1 MLKSISKIFRGGF
14 KAEAT
19 GVILLIIFYYLLL
32 SRTGETLSTYE
43 FVTSLLWMNFITAIS
58 LWLQSIRFYK
68 NALRRNDKEDLKLS
82 AAASMCLAVMFMAGS
97 ITMQSIPPLSGQYLI
112 IALASFYGL
121 VIGLFSVATLY
132 RAAQQ

>member
-68 NALRRNDKEDLKLS
+68 NALRRNDKEDFKLS

-97 ITMQSIPPLSGQYLI
+97 ITMQSIPPP
-112 IALASFYGL
+112 
-121 VIGLFSVATLY
+121 V
-132 RAAQQ
+132 RAISNNCAGIFLWISHWFVFCCNFI